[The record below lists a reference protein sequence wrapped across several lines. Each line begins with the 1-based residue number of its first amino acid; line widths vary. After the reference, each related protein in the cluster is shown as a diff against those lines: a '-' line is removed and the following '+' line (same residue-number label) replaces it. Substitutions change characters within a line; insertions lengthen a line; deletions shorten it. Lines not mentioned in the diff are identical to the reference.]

1 MWRRTIGIIVLLVLA
16 ILAASL
22 TAAATPAVN
31 VRRIGFLTQFATPAE
46 AETRQAPMSAVWHAL
61 QELGWREG
69 HNITVESRYAD
80 AGGHVERLPELA
92 ADLVRLR
99 VEVIITQ
106 GTVAT
111 RAAMHATTT
120 IPIVMAFTGFAVELG
135 LVASLARPGGNVTG
149 VSVVDT
155 ELVGKQLELFKEAVP
170 TLTHLGF
177 LWDTEN
183 PIFAIEKRALQ
194 ATSQALGIT
203 VHDLTMSGSTSTWEQ
218 LAATITQ
225 EPLDA
230 LWVPPSPFT
239 SRYRQ
244 EIADFAV
251 QQGLP
256 VWGAKWLTE
265 RGGLMTY
272 IATENAQGRT
282 VALYVDRI
290 LKGAK
295 VAEMPLWRPLRYE
308 FVINL
313 KTAKALGLTIP
324 PTLLFQ
330 ADEVIK

>member
-1 MWRRTIGIIVLLVLA
+1 MRLSMGALIVILVLA

-46 AETRQAPMSAVWHAL
+46 AETRQAPMSAVWHAM

-106 GTVAT
+106 GTAAT

-120 IPIVMAFTGFAVELG
+120 IPIVMSYTPYAVELG

-149 VSVVDT
+149 LSIVDP
-155 ELVGKQLELFKEAVP
+155 EVIGKQLEMLKAAVP
-170 TLTHLGF
+170 HLTHLGVLARMVDPTF
-177 LWDTEN
+177 VATE
-183 PIFAIEKRALQ
+183 EHALL
-194 ATSQALGIT
+194 APARALGIT
-203 VHDLTMSGSTSTWEQ
+203 LHPFHIGPEESTLEQ
-218 LAATITQ
+218 LFATITQ

-230 LWVPPSPFT
+230 LWVLLSPAFH
-239 SRYRQ
+239 Q
-244 EIADFAV
+244 EIAAFAV
-251 QQGLP
+251 RKGLP
-256 VWGAKWLTE
+256 SIGWAGFVD

-272 IATENAQGRT
+272 ETFGGARGARVVAT
-282 VALYVDRI
+282 YVDRI

-295 VAEMPLWRPLRYE
+295 PAELPVERALCCKL
-308 FVINL
+308 VINL

-330 ADEVIK
+330 ADEVIR